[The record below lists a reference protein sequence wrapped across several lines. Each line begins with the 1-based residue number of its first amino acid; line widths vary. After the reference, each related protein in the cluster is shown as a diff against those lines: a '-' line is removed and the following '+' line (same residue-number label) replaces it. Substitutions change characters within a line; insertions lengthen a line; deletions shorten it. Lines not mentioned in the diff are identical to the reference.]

1 MGTGFNQIVSISGG
15 PGTTSVQH
23 IDYDPITHTLTL
35 VKANGTS
42 TPVTLKDSHLESAVI
57 NGDKLTFSIGDMT
70 HGLVDT
76 IIDLDISTLT
86 NAAFATQVETDAGVL
101 SDVIISPAMLKAWL
115 ANEVKANQPTPS
127 NAGKFVPLDADGKI
141 DPKWMHHMSVTD
153 VHVAGDKAA
162 LDALVPLGTVGTGD
176 VGIATANN
184 KSYIYDGSSWVELLT
199 PTDAVLSVAGKTG
212 AVVLNL
218 DDIAETASRLHIAP
232 GNVLGD
238 MLSWNPTA
246 GVNGEWESHT
256 PHSLEVG
263 GKAFKPNAAYEAGDI
278 VDNGNHVYARI
289 AAGGEA
295 TWDLTKWQIADSS
308 GRLHSDASKYLVGD
322 IVSYGG
328 ALYIN
333 SAAITTAKP
342 WNPADWTEVKSGEND
357 LGKPTANGQILSS
370 TIAGVRSWITP
381 AVGGGS
387 GGTNGTDGK
396 GWTGATYDSAT
407 GIVAFASTDG
417 LGFLTGDIR
426 GSDGA
431 QGVSGGQGIPGL
443 QGIPGIVG
451 KDGKDGTDGTN
462 GTGVTIKGSDTN
474 ANILTKAGAI
484 GDMWIDSATGN
495 GWVSDGNTGPA
506 SWVNVGPIKGPQ
518 GVQGV
523 QGVQGIDGVGINV
536 LPPVPDAAARTAL
549 STSWT
554 ATDAGKSV
562 LQIDTGDFWTYDGTK
577 WVDAGHLVGPQGTV
591 GLQGIKGL
599 DGTIGTTGVNG
610 KDGADGKDG
619 TGVTIR
625 GSDTNANILTKA
637 GAAGDMWLDTATGH
651 GWVSDGGGTGA
662 AHWTDVGSIQGPQGI
677 QGVQGIQGLEG
688 DKGDKGDGFTGKII
702 NNLTAGGTTDVLS
715 AQQGKVLKGLADTNK
730 IDIAA
735 FIAQKAAASGLATLD
750 GNQKLTPS
758 QLPNFTVSQVYV
770 VPDIAGRDGLN
781 TGAAASNGGI
791 DTGDIVVVT
800 NIAQGTGVNVH
811 ETWMAKTDGANS
823 PTDWVEISAP
833 SVMPVKSDWNETGAT
848 SLAYIENK
856 PSIIN
861 TLASTSITNI
871 LSANQGKVL
880 NDKIISLESR
890 IATLEALVLTFMPKS
905 GGTFTGSV
913 TMASGK
919 TFILTP

>member
-1 MGTGFNQIVSISGG
+1 MGTGFNQVVSISGG

-23 IDYDPITHTLTL
+23 IDYDPVAHILTL
-35 VKANGTS
+35 VKANGTTS
-42 TPVTLKDSHLESAVI
+42 PVILKDSHLESAVI
-57 NGDKLTFSIGDMT
+57 NGDKLTFAIGDIT
-70 HGLVDT
+70 HGLADT
-76 IIDLDISTLT
+76 VIDLDISTLT
-86 NAAFATQVETDAGVL
+86 NAAFATQVETDAGFL

-115 ANEVKANQPTPS
+115 ANNVKANQPTPA
-127 NAGKFVPLDADGKI
+127 NAGKLVPVDANGTI
-141 DPKWMHHMSVTD
+141 DPKWLPHIAMTNVY
-153 VHVAGDKAA
+153 VKPDKAA
-162 LDALVPLGTVGTGD
+162 LDSMIAGGTLLMGDTGID
-176 VGIATANN
+176 IADN
-184 KSYIYDGSSWVELLT
+184 KTYIYDGHGWQELLT
-199 PTDAVLSVAGKTG
+199 PTSAVTSVAGKTG

-218 DDIAETASRLHIAP
+218 DDIAETLTRLHLAP
-232 GNVLGD
+232 GNSLGD
-238 MLSWNPTA
+238 VLSWNPAA
-246 GVNGEWESHT
+246 GVNGEWESSS

-263 GKAFKPNAAYEAGDI
+263 GKAFQPNVQYAAGDI
-278 VDNGNHVYARI
+278 VDNGNHIYARI
-289 AAGGEA
+289 TAGGEA
-295 TWDLTKWQIADSS
+295 TWDLTKWQLADSS

-342 WNPADWTEVKSGEND
+342 WDPADWTEVKSGEND

-387 GGTNGTDGK
+387 GGTNGIDGK

-407 GIVAFASTDG
+407 GIVTFTSTDG
-417 LGFLTGDIR
+417 LGLLTGDIR

-431 QGVSGGQGIPGL
+431 QGVAGGQGIPGL
-443 QGIPGIVG
+443 QGIPGIAG

-495 GWVSDGNTGPA
+495 GWVSDGTTGPA

-518 GVQGV
+518 GIQGT

-536 LPPVPDAAARTAL
+536 LSPVPDAATRTAL
-549 STSWT
+549 SVSWT

-562 LQIDTGDFWTYDGTK
+562 LQIDTGDFWTYDGTQ
-577 WVDAGHLVGPQGTV
+577 WAAAGHLVGPQGTV
-591 GLQGIKGL
+591 GPQGVKGL

-619 TGVTIR
+619 TGVTIK
-625 GSDTNANILTKA
+625 GSDTNANILTKT
-637 GAAGDMWLDTATGH
+637 GAAGDMWLDTTTGH

-662 AHWTDVGSIQGPQGI
+662 SHWTDVGSIKGPQGI
-677 QGVQGIQGLEG
+677 QGVQGIQGLKG
-688 DKGDKGDGFTGKII
+688 DKGDKGDGFTGKVI

-781 TGAAASNGGI
+781 VGAAAANGGI

-800 NIAQGTGVNVH
+800 NTAQGTGLNVH

-823 PTDWVEISAP
+823 PADWVEISAP
-833 SVMPVKSDWNETGAT
+833 SVMPVKSNWNESNAT
-848 SLAYIENK
+848 SLAYIEHK
-856 PSIIN
+856 PKIIDN
-861 TLASTSITNI
+861 LTSSSAVGM

-880 NDKIISLESR
+880 NNKIVSLEAR
-890 IATLEALVLTFMPKS
+890 VVALETLVKTFMPKS
-905 GGTFTGSV
+905 GGTFTGDV

-919 TFILTP
+919 IIKFIP